1 MSQRLVIDGT
11 LSRPGF
17 RLEVQLDVGLD
28 QTVGLFGVTGAGK
41 TTLLRIIA
49 GLEPAFTGHLQCG
62 ASVWHDRAK
71 GATVP
76 PHLRRLGVVFQ
87 DARLLPGRTV
97 MNNLRFAME
106 RSSSKLSVS
115 QLATLANDFSIDGV
129 LDHAVET
136 LSGGEKQ
143 RVSLLQA
150 LLTRPKLLLL
160 DEPLSAN
167 DLDHRRQVTTTL
179 SQWLLTEGASLLY
192 VSHSSDELQ
201 LLTRVMLRMASGRII
216 ERGATV
222 DMLAQMPARAAV
234 ASVLEVDGAN
244 GRVTLQWEQSHVG
257 TRITDLSPGDRIT
270 VSREGEQGSA
280 VGASLQPESEQDQ

>member
-28 QTVGLFGVTGAGK
+28 QAVGLFGVTGAGK

-143 RVSLLQA
+143 RVSLVQA

-167 DLDHRRQVTTTL
+167 DLGHRRQVTTML

>member
-11 LSRPGF
+11 LSRPRF
-17 RLEVQLDVGLD
+17 RLAVQLEVDLDQAVGLY
-28 QTVGLFGVTGAGK
+28 GVTGAGK

-49 GLEPAFTGHLQCG
+49 GLEPTFTGHLQYG

-71 GATVP
+71 GTTVP

-87 DARLLPGRTV
+87 DARLLPGKTV

-106 RSSSKLSVS
+106 RSSSKLSES
-115 QLATLANDFSIDGV
+115 RLATLANDFSVNAV

-150 LLTRPKLLLL
+150 LLTQPQLLLL

-167 DLDHRRQVTTTL
+167 DLDHRRQVTTML
-179 SQWLLTEGASLLY
+179 SQWLQTEGAALLY
-192 VSHSSDELQ
+192 VSHSSSELQ
-201 LLTRVMLRMASGRII
+201 LLTRVMLRMESGRITGI
-216 ERGATV
+216 GATA
-222 DMLAQMPARAAV
+222 DMLAQMPARADV

-257 TRITDLSPGDRIT
+257 TRLTDLSPGDRVT
-270 VSREGEQGSA
+270 VSREGEQGST
-280 VGASLQPESEQDQ
+280 VGASLQPQPEQDQ

>member
-1 MSQRLVIDGT
+1 
-11 LSRPGF
+11 
-17 RLEVQLDVGLD
+17 
-28 QTVGLFGVTGAGK
+28 
-41 TTLLRIIA
+41 
-49 GLEPAFTGHLQCG
+49 
-62 ASVWHDRAK
+62 
-71 GATVP
+71 
-76 PHLRRLGVVFQ
+76 
-87 DARLLPGRTV
+87 

-106 RSSSKLSVS
+106 RSSSKLSGS

-179 SQWLLTEGASLLY
+179 SQWLLTEEASLLY

-216 ERGATV
+216 ERGATA

-280 VGASLQPESEQDQ
+280 VGASLQPQSEQDQ

>member
-1 MSQRLVIDGT
+1 MSQRLVIDGM

-17 RLEVQLDVGLD
+17 RLEVQLDVDLD
-28 QTVGLFGVTGAGK
+28 QAVGLFGVTGAGK

-49 GLEPAFTGHLQCG
+49 GLEPAFTGHLQYG
-62 ASVWHDRAK
+62 ANVWHDRAK

-76 PHLRRLGVVFQ
+76 THLRRLGVVFQ

-97 MNNLRFAME
+97 MNNLRFAIE
-106 RSSSKLSVS
+106 RSSSTLSES
-115 QLATLANDFSIDGV
+115 QLATLANDFSINAV

-143 RVSLLQA
+143 RVSLVQA

-167 DLDHRRQVTTTL
+167 DLGHRRQVTTML

-270 VSREGEQGSA
+270 VSREGEQGST
-280 VGASLQPESEQDQ
+280 VGASLQPQSEQDQ

>member
-1 MSQRLVIDGT
+1 
-11 LSRPGF
+11 
-17 RLEVQLDVGLD
+17 
-28 QTVGLFGVTGAGK
+28 
-41 TTLLRIIA
+41 
-49 GLEPAFTGHLQCG
+49 
-62 ASVWHDRAK
+62 
-71 GATVP
+71 
-76 PHLRRLGVVFQ
+76 
-87 DARLLPGRTV
+87 